1 MVRKFVCRDWSHG
14 QRVGRWDESPTS
26 SARFKLTGRSKL
38 VQAAIEAGRERGRG
52 AQWRPGVGF
61 VGKKGGRLSSPAKQG
76 YGVVG
81 GEMRVHAKTSERGA
95 GGVSEYGDGIRDAQR
110 QEYGPG
116 RPTAVCAGE
125 SGDRDDGGGRGV
137 YHCSISGFF
146 VQPLMRVVLL
156 VRRWVRVPV
165 NNRP

>member
-1 MVRKFVCRDWSHG
+1 M
-14 QRVGRWDESPTS
+14 S
-26 SARFKLTGRSKL
+26 SA
-38 VQAAIEAGRERGRG
+38 ADAGSREDVR
-52 AQWRPGVGF
+52 A
-61 VGKKGGRLSSPAKQG
+61 
-76 YGVVG
+76 
-81 GEMRVHAKTSERGA
+81 GA

-110 QEYGPG
+110 QEDGPG

-137 YHCSISGFF
+137 YQLLDIRLLR
-146 VQPLMRVVLL
+146 PALMRVVLL